1 MSSSNKPYHAGKKR
15 KFQKKNYR
23 NPQRGGP
30 GVLLTSEAGREHK
43 CQVQGVDIL
52 NHYATHGDS
61 DEGQDITPL
70 NLEEE
75 LKMLKSQ
82 KAKGSSMF
90 GVYET
95 GCKGTVF
102 VLCTIPECNLI
113 PPIKIQG
120 NKVAEGKSSG
130 SRKQDADGSGDEG
143 ESEPKEKRTKQSD
156 QGVAQQQPE
165 TTAPTQGVENKASGS
180 QKQDADG
187 SGDDGEEGESEPKEK
202 PTKQSDQGVAQ
213 KQPETTVPTQGE
225 KCNDPPW
232 DPIGTVRHIVSDLE
246 KNSKT
251 VLSSRFVTRM
261 IPIQATCFASVEELR
276 STSQALIKKYLPP
289 ATKTFAISA
298 KRRMCDNIT
307 RGQIID
313 TVAQLVLDEIP
324 ECKVQLENPEVTVVV
339 EICKT
344 MCGVSVVQRCEEFR
358 NFNLVTARERK
369 DD

>member
-1 MSSSNKPYHAGKKR
+1 MISSNKPYHAGKKR
-15 KFQKKNYR
+15 KFHNKHFR

-43 CQVQGVDIL
+43 CQVQGLDIL

-61 DEGQDITPL
+61 NEGQNNTSL
-70 NLEEE
+70 SLEEE
-75 LKMLKSQ
+75 LKMLKSRE
-82 KAKGSSMF
+82 AKGSSMF

-95 GCKGTVF
+95 GCRGTVI
-102 VLCTIPECNLI
+102 VLCTIPGCSLI
-113 PPIKIQG
+113 PPIKIQD
-120 NKVAEGKSSG
+120 NKGVEGKS
-130 SRKQDADGSGDEG
+130 
-143 ESEPKEKRTKQSD
+143 
-156 QGVAQQQPE
+156 
-165 TTAPTQGVENKASGS
+165 SGS

-202 PTKQSDQGVAQ
+202 RTKQSDQGLAQ
-213 KQPETTVPTQGE
+213 QQPETTAPTQGE

-232 DPIGTVRHIVSDLE
+232 DPIETVRNIVSDLE

-261 IPIQATCFASVEELR
+261 IPFQATCFASVEELR

-289 ATKTFAISA
+289 ATKSFAIAA

-313 TVAQLVLDEIP
+313 TVAQLVLDAIP
-324 ECKVQLENPEVTVVV
+324 ECKVQLENPEVTIVV

-344 MCGVSVVQRCEEFR
+344 MCGISVVQRCEEFR
-358 NFNLVTARERK
+358 NFNLVSARERK

>member
-1 MSSSNKPYHAGKKR
+1 MQDSDLMSSSNKPYHAGKKR
-15 KFQKKNYR
+15 KYQQNYR

-43 CQVQGVDIL
+43 CRVQGIDIL

-61 DEGQDITPL
+61 EEGQDKTSL
-70 NLEEE
+70 SLEDE
-75 LKMLKSQ
+75 LKVLKSRE
-82 KAKGSSMF
+82 AKDSSMF
-90 GVYET
+90 GAYET
-95 GCKGTVF
+95 GCRGTIF
-102 VLCTIPECNLI
+102 VLCTMPECSLI
-113 PPIKIQG
+113 PPIKVQD
-120 NKVAEGKSSG
+120 NKGIEGKSSG
-130 SRKQDADGSGDEG
+130 SEKQDADGSGDDG
-143 ESEPKEKRTKQSD
+143 ESEPKEKRTKQPE

-165 TTAPTQGVENKASGS
+165 TTTP
-180 QKQDADG
+180 
-187 SGDDGEEGESEPKEK
+187 
-202 PTKQSDQGVAQ
+202 
-213 KQPETTVPTQGE
+213 QPETTAPTQGE

-232 DPIGTVRHIVSDLE
+232 DPIETVRHIMSDLE

-289 ATKTFAISA
+289 ATKSFAIEA

-313 TVAQLVLDEIP
+313 TVAQLVLDAIP
-324 ECKVQLENPEVTVVV
+324 ECKVQLENPEVTIVV
-339 EICKT
+339 EICKS
-344 MCGVSVVQRCEEFR
+344 MCGISVIQRCAEFR